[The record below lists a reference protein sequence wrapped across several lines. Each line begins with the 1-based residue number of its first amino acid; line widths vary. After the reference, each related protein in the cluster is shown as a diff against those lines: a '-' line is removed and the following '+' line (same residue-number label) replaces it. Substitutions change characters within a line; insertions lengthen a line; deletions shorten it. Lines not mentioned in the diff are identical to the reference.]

1 MNRCHFAPSAANSRR
16 GLPPEVL
23 RACAR
28 HGVPPSRFV
37 LVVHIARQ
45 TTTLFEKVVASS
57 RRLDPLNHTARVARA
72 TRPSRRA
79 TGPAEPGGQ
88 SVRTNAAFD
97 GRFSSPV
104 PVGASPTGTGGSPV
118 PPTGRSGYQESV
130 HTAAPVEKARVPA
143 GARPDY
149 TLRKSFRCST
159 SKFGIGERAGSC
171 RTPRGLHRV
180 AEKIGGGWPAGTAFK
195 GRKPAGFTWRG
206 KPAAAITSR
215 IFWLE
220 GLEPGLNRLGQVDSH
235 SRFIYIHGTGNEP
248 ALGRPDSHG
257 CIHLAAHDLIPLYDR
272 IPPGSLVWM
281 TET

>member
-1 MNRCHFAPSAANSRR
+1 MAVGALAGRFLVNYSPRIEPSNLGGLRER

-45 TTTLFEKVVASS
+45 TTALFEK
-57 RRLDPLNHTARVARA
+57 
-72 TRPSRRA
+72 
-79 TGPAEPGGQ
+79 
-88 SVRTNAAFD
+88 
-97 GRFSSPV
+97 GR
-104 PVGASPTGTGGSPV
+104 G
-118 PPTGRSGYQESV
+118 
-130 HTAAPVEKARVPA
+130 PA
-143 GARPDY
+143 GAPSGY

-159 SKFGIGERAGSC
+159 SKFGIGERAGSN

-195 GRKPAGFTWRG
+195 ARQPAGFTWRG
-206 KPAAAITSR
+206 NPAATITSR
-215 IFWLE
+215 ILWLE
-220 GLEPGLNRLGQVDSH
+220 GLEPGLNRAGRVDSH

-257 CIHLAAHDLIPLYDR
+257 CIHLAAHDLIPLYDK
-272 IPPGSLVWM
+272 IPPATLVWLS
-281 TET
+281 ET